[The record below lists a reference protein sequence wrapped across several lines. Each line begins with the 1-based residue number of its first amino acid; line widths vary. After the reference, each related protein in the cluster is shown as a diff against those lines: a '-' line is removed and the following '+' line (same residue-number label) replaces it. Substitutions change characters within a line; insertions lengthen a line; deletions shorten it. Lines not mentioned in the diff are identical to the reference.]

1 MIINLK
7 LDIKKCLLLSFL
19 MIAILFTNFT
29 IVYAENANEPD
40 LISKAAI
47 LIDNKTNKVLY
58 DKNSN
63 ERMFPAS
70 TTKILTAIL
79 VLENC
84 DLNETVT
91 ASYDAIMSIPEG
103 YVTANID
110 GEEQLTVEQLLEL
123 LLVHSA
129 NDAAN
134 VLAEYVGGSIESFV
148 SMMNTKVNELGLTNT
163 HFTNAYGL
171 QDEEHYTTAYDL
183 SIIMQYC
190 LENDDF
196 RRIAGSASC
205 SIPATNKSDVR
216 SYVSTNQ
223 LIVPDNPN
231 YYSYV
236 TVGKTGFTTEAGE
249 CLVSCAYRNDLELI
263 CVVLGGTVIDGV
275 STRFS
280 ESKTLYEYG
289 FNNFSLKNIA
299 NPGDVITEIQVSNG
313 TPDTKSLDLAFTDSI
328 YVLINNSD
336 LETNYT
342 PEIQLN
348 SDISAP
354 ITQGD
359 VLGSVVYTIDGIQ
372 YTSDIVATHN
382 VESSQLLQFVLQI
395 GGLFIVL
402 LITFKIFFSNKK
414 EKINE

>member
-1 MIINLK
+1 MK
-7 LDIKKCLLLSFL
+7 LHVKKIFLLSFF
-19 MIAILFTNFT
+19 ILALLFSNLN
-29 IVYAENANEPD
+29 IVYAADTNAPE
-40 LISKAAI
+40 LVCRAAI
-47 LIDNKTNKVLY
+47 LMDNKTNKILY

-84 DLNETVT
+84 DLNEIIT
-91 ASYDAIMSIPEG
+91 ASYDAVMSIPEG

-110 GEEQLTVEQLLEL
+110 GDEQLTVEQLLQL

-171 QDEEHYTTAYDL
+171 QDDNHYTTAYDL
-183 SIIMQYC
+183 SVIMQYC
-190 LENDDF
+190 LKNDDF

-216 SYVSTNQ
+216 SYTSTNQ
-223 LIVPDNPN
+223 LLVPSNPN

-249 CLVSCAYRNDLELI
+249 CLVSCAYKNDLELI
-263 CVVLGGTVIDGV
+263 CVVLGGTVVDGV

-299 NPGDVITEIQVSNG
+299 NPGDIITQIEVPNATS
-313 TPDTKSLDLAFTDSI
+313 DTKSLELAFTDSI
-328 YVLINNSD
+328 YALVNTSD

-342 PEIQLN
+342 PEIQLH

-382 VESSQLLQFVLQI
+382 VEASQLLQFVLQI

-402 LITFKIFFSNKK
+402 LITFRIFFSNRKK
-414 EKINE
+414 ENTNI

>member
-1 MIINLK
+1 MK
-7 LDIKKCLLLSFL
+7 LHVKKIFLLSFF
-19 MIAILFTNFT
+19 ILALLFSNLN
-29 IVYAENANEPD
+29 IVYAANTNAPE
-40 LISKAAI
+40 LVSRSAI
-47 LIDNKTNKVLY
+47 LMDNKTNKILY

-84 DLNETVT
+84 DLNEIVT
-91 ASYDAIMSIPEG
+91 ASYDAVMSIPEG

-110 GEEQLTVEQLLEL
+110 GDEQLTVEQLLQL

-171 QDEEHYTTAYDL
+171 QDDNHYTTAYDL
-183 SIIMQYC
+183 SVIMQYC
-190 LENDDF
+190 LKNDDF

-216 SYVSTNQ
+216 SYTSTNQ
-223 LIVPDNPN
+223 LLVPSNPN

-249 CLVSCAYRNDLELI
+249 CLVSCAYKNDLELI
-263 CVVLGGTVIDGV
+263 CVVLGGTVADGI

-299 NPGDVITEIQVSNG
+299 NPGDIITQIEVPNATS
-313 TPDTKSLDLAFTDSI
+313 DTKSLELAFTDSI
-328 YVLINNSD
+328 YALVNTSD

-342 PEIQLN
+342 PEIQLH

-382 VESSQLLQFVLQI
+382 VEASQLLQFVLQI

-402 LITFKIFFSNKK
+402 LITFQIFFSNRKK
-414 EKINE
+414 ENTDI